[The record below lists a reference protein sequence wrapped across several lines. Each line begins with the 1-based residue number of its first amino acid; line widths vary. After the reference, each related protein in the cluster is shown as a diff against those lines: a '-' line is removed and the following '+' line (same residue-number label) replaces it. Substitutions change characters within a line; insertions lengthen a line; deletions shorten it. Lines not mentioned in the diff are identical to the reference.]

1 MGTKVSCLIDEVT
14 NETMSVSIATGVEGE
29 ILPLDYDAT
38 LLNYDVSKFTPGT
51 MIEASVCS
59 VIHQGYKLALSTHPR
74 CLEPLEIGSQVEGII
89 VRKPSESSLSDE
101 VAVVQLPGHRQGYLF
116 CTDVTE
122 MKLWKEYPIRSLSM
136 REKKEVT
143 ILGNTVFF
151 KDEVLAV
158 TLRHDV
164 LAQQQATIQ
173 LKQIVC
179 GFVVNI
185 GMKGL
190 HIR

>member
-1 MGTKVSCLIDEVT
+1 M
-14 NETMSVSIATGVEGE
+14 
-29 ILPLDYDAT
+29 
-38 LLNYDVSKFTPGT
+38 
-51 MIEASVCS
+51 
-59 VIHQGYKLALSTHPR
+59 
-74 CLEPLEIGSQVEGII
+74 
-89 VRKPSESSLSDE
+89 RKPSESSLSDE